1 MGQLHVPVTLR
12 NTRELV
18 MAQLGHLDTTQ
29 VYSLETEA
37 LVDTGAMH
45 LVVPPTLADQLG
57 LVRLRSQA
65 VTMAD
70 GRDGVYDQTEP
81 VTVEVLGRAY
91 ALSALVMGH
100 TVLLGAIRARRPRP
114 SGGPRTGT
122 PHAHSRDLGAPAVS
136 ELTAAPVG

>member
-18 MAQLGHLDTTQ
+18 LAQLGHLAAAQ
-29 VYSLETEA
+29 VHTLETEA

-45 LVVPPTLADQLG
+45 LVVPSPLAEQLG

-100 TVLLGAIRARRPRP
+100 TVLLGAIVLEGLDLAVDPVRRRLMPNLGTWDRPRF
-114 SGGPRTGT
+114 R
-122 PHAHSRDLGAPAVS
+122 A
-136 ELTAAPVG
+136 

>member
-1 MGQLHVPVTLR
+1 MGQLHIPVTLS

-18 MAQLGHLDTTQ
+18 LAQLGHLASVQ
-29 VYSLETEA
+29 VHTVETEA

-45 LVVPPTLADQLG
+45 LIVPPALAEQLG
-57 LVRLRSQA
+57 LVRMCSQA

-81 VTVEVLGRAY
+81 VTVELLGRSY

-100 TVLLGAIRARRPRP
+100 TVLLGAIVLEGLDLAVDSTRQRLMPNL
-114 SGGPRTGT
+114 GT
-122 PHAHSRDLGAPAVS
+122 WEQPLFRS
-136 ELTAAPVG
+136 